1 VPITSLTI
9 FFIKLCLPKL
19 PSNIMKLMIRFFF
32 LTTAFFLLNANPV
45 AAGET
50 VFQDTV
56 TVEPTPEPPFDMR
69 LNRGIPVT
77 RDRDLVIELRPTK
90 TSFKLIEYMRVGF
103 KPNLSDAK
111 WTPIESIIN
120 LSILGGDGKKFVYA
134 RLKDKAGNSSEIISK
149 IITFDTKAPTNIG
162 ITINDQAR
170 ITNSKTG
177 KVKLR
182 LQADDVFKMQIN
194 NSPDFENAK
203 WEKFTSERLWILGP
217 AGDGEKTVYARFAD
231 RIDNISEMASASILL
246 DTQPPEGTLQINDGA
261 LYTTKHDI
269 SLKITSDAQD
279 LASIRIVANEES
291 KTIEINSS
299 INSTRP
305 RVEKWVLDTLE
316 GKKFVAVYFRDQA
329 GNISPQPYVADI
341 ILDTNPPE
349 VPYLLINNGSKFT
362 IDQSGMVNL
371 KIKTRE
377 TPIGITMLVS
387 NNADLS
393 ESQELRFQGEI
404 KEWQLE
410 ASQDGQK
417 TIYIQFVDAA
427 GNKSEISKSKIT
439 LDRSIPVATSLQIND
454 GSEWSQKPVVNLY
467 LSAEGADF
475 MQVSNNADFTGA
487 RWRTYAAEIKEW
499 ILVGDEGENTVY
511 IRFRDRAGNISQTMS
526 SGVKLAATP
535 PAGRVVINK
544 GDKVTNQEEVTLNFF
559 HNSYALE
566 MMVSND
572 STFKGGS
579 WRKVEEELERFK
591 LPGADGEKVV
601 YAKFRDASGQV
612 STVASDQIQIDRQ
625 PPQNPR
631 IVINRNAK
639 FVVNRE
645 KKIRILISVQGASF
659 MRFSQNADFEQV
671 EWEQFQRA
679 KDLVLDGEDG
689 PKTIYAQFQDENG
702 NVSETVTDEIILDR
716 EPPTPRLFV
725 INDGAEWTNDP
736 DKRVT
741 IKINADDAVSM
752 KVSSDP
758 KFTDLEWQP
767 FKKLL
772 SNYQLDGEDGEKYL
786 YIVFKDE
793 ASNVSKALSAKINL
807 KRSF

>member
-1 VPITSLTI
+1 
-9 FFIKLCLPKL
+9 
-19 PSNIMKLMIRFFF
+19 
-32 LTTAFFLLNANPV
+32 
-45 AAGET
+45 
-50 VFQDTV
+50 
-56 TVEPTPEPPFDMR
+56 
-69 LNRGIPVT
+69 
-77 RDRDLVIELRPTK
+77 
-90 TSFKLIEYMRVGF
+90 
-103 KPNLSDAK
+103 
-111 WTPIESIIN
+111 
-120 LSILGGDGKKFVYA
+120 
-134 RLKDKAGNSSEIISK
+134 
-149 IITFDTKAPTNIG
+149 
-162 ITINDQAR
+162 
-170 ITNSKTG
+170 
-177 KVKLR
+177 
-182 LQADDVFKMQIN
+182 MQIN

-736 DKRVT
+736 EKRVT